1 MTAVTDKP
9 DAPQTDAPPAADDEE
24 APEEIIQWAQ
34 DYVSRLTQPT
44 LDRLADMGQH
54 PASPNGSASPNGAG
68 DELQPRIGE
77 PTTLGKYV
85 AFDVA
90 ATSPI
95 QITGL
100 PPYQPGKVIAAGE
113 RAYIV
118 AFMFINP
125 VASIPDGFA
134 VPPTV
139 QLGGRRW
146 RATLDLLDLTTLNRI
161 KRVRTHVFPSV
172 APAFHFVIYRV
183 PTPDPG
189 PDAAVYEANVTLD
202 IVDPSQPY
210 AAFATNFFDVDEDPG
225 LLFVPPRHPG
235 WRHELPNRY
244 LVYSK

>member
-1 MTAVTDKP
+1 MTAVTDQP
-9 DAPQTDAPPAADDEE
+9 AAPQTDAPPGTDDEE

-34 DYVSRLTQPT
+34 DYVARLTQPT
-44 LDRLADMGQH
+44 MDRLAGIGQQ
-54 PASPNGSASPNGAG
+54 PGGRSGPASPNGAG
-68 DELQPRIGE
+68 AEPAPRIGE
-77 PTTLGKYV
+77 PTVGKYV

-95 QITGL
+95 QLTGL
-100 PPYQPGKVIAAGE
+100 PPYQPSKVIAAGE

-118 AFMFINP
+118 AFMFVNP

-172 APAFHFVIYRV
+172 APSFHFVIYRV

-189 PDAAVYEANVTLD
+189 LDAAVYEANVTLD
-202 IVDPSQPY
+202 IVDPGQPY
-210 AAFATNFFDVDEDPG
+210 AAFATNFFDVDADPG
-225 LLFVPPRHPG
+225 LLFVPPRGPG
-235 WRHELPNRY
+235 WRHELANRY

>member
-1 MTAVTDKP
+1 V
-9 DAPQTDAPPAADDEE
+9 
-24 APEEIIQWAQ
+24 
-34 DYVSRLTQPT
+34 
-44 LDRLADMGQH
+44 
-54 PASPNGSASPNGAG
+54 
-68 DELQPRIGE
+68 
-77 PTTLGKYV
+77 GKYV

-95 QITGL
+95 QLTGL

-113 RAYIV
+113 PAYIV
-118 AFMFINP
+118 VFTFVNP

-134 VPPTV
+134 VTPTV

-146 RATLDLLDLTTLNRI
+146 RATLDLLDLTTLTRTQE
-161 KRVRTHVFPSV
+161 VRTDIYPSA
-172 APAFHFVIYRV
+172 APPFDFRIIEI

-202 IVDPSQPY
+202 IVDPGQPY

-225 LLFVPPRHPG
+225 LLFVPPSSPG

>member
-1 MTAVTDKP
+1 MTVVTETP
-9 DAPQTDAPPAADDEE
+9 QAPQTDAPPAAADE
-24 APEEIIQWAQ
+24 APEEILQWAR
-34 DYVSRLTQPT
+34 DYLERLKKPTMDRLTQIGKH
-44 LDRLADMGQH
+44 LASANG
-54 PASPNGSASPNGAG
+54 PASANGSG

-77 PTTLGKYV
+77 PTVGKYV

-90 ATSPI
+90 VTSPI
-95 QITGL
+95 QSTGL

-113 RAYIV
+113 PAFIV
-118 AFMFINP
+118 AYLFVNP

-146 RATLDLLDLTTLNRI
+146 RATLDLLDLTTLNRTSLVQTNI
-161 KRVRTHVFPSV
+161 YPAV
-172 APAFHFVIYRV
+172 APSLDFAVYQI

-189 PDAAVYEANVTLD
+189 PDAAVYEANVTFD
-202 IVDPSQPY
+202 IVDPGQPY
-210 AAFATNFFDVDEDPG
+210 AAFATNFFDEDDDPG
-225 LLFVPPRHPG
+225 LQFVPPSTSG

>member
-1 MTAVTDKP
+1 MTAVTETP
-9 DAPQTDAPPAADDEE
+9 EAPQTDAAPAAAEE
-24 APEEIIQWAQ
+24 APEEIVQWAQ
-34 DYVSRLTQPT
+34 DY
-44 LDRLADMGQH
+44 LDRLNKPTMDRLAAIGKH
-54 PASPNGSASPNGAG
+54 SASPNGSASANGSG
-68 DELQPRIGE
+68 DELQPQIGE
-77 PTTLGKYV
+77 PTVGKYV

-113 RAYIV
+113 PAFIV
-118 AFMFINP
+118 AFLFVNP

-146 RATLDLLDLTTLNRI
+146 RATLDLLDLNTLTRTQL
-161 KRVRTHVFPSV
+161 VRTNVYPAV
-172 APAFHFVIYRV
+172 APSLDFVVYQL

-202 IVDPSQPY
+202 IVDPGQPY
-210 AAFATNFFDVDEDPG
+210 AAFATNFLDVDEDPG
-225 LLFVPPRHPG
+225 LLFVPPSPSG

>member
-1 MTAVTDKP
+1 MTTVTESP
-9 DAPQTDAPPAADDEE
+9 QAPQTDAVPAATDEE
-24 APEEIIQWAQ
+24 VPEEITQWAR
-34 DYVSRLTQPT
+34 DYADRLTKPT
-44 LDRLADMGQH
+44 LDRLAQMGQH
-54 PASPNGSASPNGAG
+54 AASPNGSANGNGSA

-77 PTTLGKYV
+77 PTTLGRYV

-118 AFMFINP
+118 AFLFVNP
-125 VASIPDGFA
+125 VASIPAGFA

-146 RATLDLLDLTTLNRI
+146 RATLDLLDLTTLNRTKQI
-161 KRVRTHVFPSV
+161 RTAIYPAV
-172 APAFHFVIYRV
+172 APSIDFVIYQV
-183 PTPDPG
+183 PTPNPG

-202 IVDPSQPY
+202 IVDPAQPY
-210 AAFATNFFDVDEDPG
+210 AAFATNFFDVDADPG
-225 LLFVPPRHPG
+225 ELFVPPSQPG

>member
-1 MTAVTDKP
+1 MTAVTETP
-9 DAPQTDAPPAADDEE
+9 QASQTDAAPAAEQ
-24 APEEIIQWAQ
+24 APEEIVQWAR
-34 DYVSRLTQPT
+34 DYADRLTKPT
-44 LDRLADMGQH
+44 LDRLAKLGKH
-54 PASPNGSASPNGAG
+54 LAGPNGSASANGST
-68 DELQPRIGE
+68 DELVPRIGE
-77 PTTLGKYV
+77 PTVGQYV

-95 QITGL
+95 QLTGL

-113 RAYIV
+113 PAYIV
-118 AFMFINP
+118 AFLFVNP

-146 RATLDLLDLTTLNRI
+146 RATLDLLDLTTLNRTKQI
-161 KRVRTHVFPSV
+161 RTDIYPAA
-172 APAFHFVIYRV
+172 APPVDFVIYQV

-202 IVDPSQPY
+202 IVDPGQPY

-225 LLFVPPRHPG
+225 ELFVPSSPPG